1 MNRNQ
6 AAVFFKIESNIM
18 TQYEMDI
25 FARQHILE
33 ADPDAQIHETSSQQG
48 AITYKVITQNFIAAE
63 KIIHELN
70 YKQFRKC
77 KTLAMW
83 NNQTPKHEILVEG
96 APANATRR
104 DFFLAMEP
112 FGPIGRVTP
121 NKSLPGSAW
130 VVFLYPNSV
139 KEAVASQTKI
149 GDKVVSIKPIIGF
162 NFNQKK
168 KNQKKVFTR
177 QQQCRVMSS
186 SQ

>member
-96 APANATRR
+96 APANAT
-104 DFFLAMEP
+104 
-112 FGPIGRVTP
+112 

-168 KNQKKVFTR
+168 KNQKKAFTR
-177 QQQCRVMSS
+177 QQQCRVMLS